1 MVDAPR
7 AQAGLGYFKTAP
19 LAEQDVAHWYAYVL
33 KQDFHMPVRRVVIAH
48 HMQRAQHRD
57 ARRVGRHQHH
67 ALLGMAGCLRIGF
80 PHQDVDRAARITR
93 ARDPPFAPVDH
104 IVVPIALDAGGD
116 VGGIA
121 GGHIG
126 FGHGKGG
133 TDFTVKQRLEP
144 AAFGVLRTKAG
155 HGFHVAGIGRGTV
168 ENFAG
173 PEHAPHDFGQ
183 RGVFL
188 VAQAR
193 ARETGGLRAVHRQK
207 QIPQTGLAGQWLE
220 PLDGL
225 QRRPALAR
233 SGVGRNFLR
242 DGGFGRVHM
251 GVHEVLQTQLQGF
264 GFIGVFEVHGG
275 S

>member
-7 AQAGLGYFKTAP
+7 AQAGLGYFKPAA
-19 LAEQDVAHWYAYVL
+19 LAQQDVAHRHPYVF
-33 KQDFHMPVRRVVIAH
+33 KNDFHVPVRRVVIAH
-48 HMQRAQHRD
+48 YMQRAQHRD
-57 ARRVGRHQHH
+57 TRCVGWHQHH
-67 ALLGMAGCLRIGF
+67 ALLGMAGCLWIGF

-104 IVVPIALDAGGD
+104 IVISIALDAGGD

-121 GGHIG
+121 GGHAG

-207 QIPQTGLAGQWLE
+207 QIPQTGLPRQGLE

-233 SGVGRNFLR
+233 SGVGRNFLG

-251 GVHEVLQTQLQGF
+251 GVHEGLQTQLQGF